1 MPKLQIIGPAD
12 PVNLPTA
19 SPESFGAG
27 VGRAMQ
33 ETGRV
38 GQALGQV
45 LQQVADSKAK
55 SAAAVYEQELGA
67 AAEQISLD
75 PDIESRS
82 QKFEAA
88 QRKLQEK
95 YRPKLGARGTFD
107 SMAGMATMELR
118 TRFDHKTMLD
128 GIDEARRNTEIN
140 IGHKA
145 MKAATAESD
154 QEVVTLFQEIQN
166 DLNEGSLYL
175 TPAQKT
181 QMFQASMGDSIR
193 AMADTNPKRA
203 LEWIDRVGTMLP
215 PEVLSVYRSEAII
228 NIKQSAAALVAE
240 QEAAQKALEDAEK
253 ARRKAAGEELV
264 AMDADGTLTVGAVS
278 ERIKRGDLSE
288 AQGRLWL
295 DRARQGPEGS
305 GGGGIDR
312 DLYVQY
318 SEAADRGESI
328 EEQVN
333 TAYAS
338 GRLGK
343 TEHDALISR
352 RRDVVFK
359 EPRKAILGTLDPK
372 NFGVNAARMG
382 MPELR
387 SDALLAFDRW
397 QRANPDASIE
407 QAEDK
412 AQQLIKNALGTGT
425 RNRNAKSLATTSGL
439 GIGKRI
445 ETLEDVTQAAR
456 GLKAKRDS
464 GVMKHD
470 QYENE
475 MVKLQELKQAIEAEA
490 ALGASGGG
498 DQ

>member
-12 PVNLPTA
+12 PVNLPNA

-55 SAAAVYEQELGA
+55 SAAAGYESELGSV
-67 AAEQISLD
+67 AEQIALD
-75 PDIESRS
+75 PDIEGRG
-82 QKFEAA
+82 QKFDSA
-88 QRKLQEK
+88 QRKLHEK
-95 YRPKLGARGTFD
+95 YRPKLGARSTFD
-107 SMAGMATMELR
+107 SAAGMATMELR

-128 GIDEARRNTEIN
+128 GISEARRNTEIN

-181 QMFQASMGDSIR
+181 QMFQSSMGQSIR

-203 LEWIDRVGTMLP
+203 LEWIDRVGTMMP
-215 PEVLSVYRSEAII
+215 PEVLAVYRSEAVT

-240 QEAAQKALEDAEK
+240 QEANQKALELAEK
-253 ARRKAAGEELV
+253 ERSKAAGLKLV
-264 AMDADGTLTVGAVS
+264 EADAAGALTPGMVQS
-278 ERIKRGDLSE
+278 EIKSGNLTE

-295 DRARQGPEGS
+295 DRARNGPEGS

-312 DLYVQY
+312 DLYVRL
-318 SEAADRGESI
+318 SEAADRGESVS
-328 EEQVN
+328 EDVN
-333 TAYAS
+333 DAYLA
-338 GRLGK
+338 GRIGK
-343 TEHDALISR
+343 TEHDALINR
-352 RRDVVFK
+352 RGDVVFK

-372 NFGVNAARMG
+372 NFGVNAAKMN

-397 QRANPDASIE
+397 QRNNPDASIE
-407 QAEDK
+407 SAEDK
-412 AQQLIKNALGTGT
+412 AQSLIKTALGTGK
-425 RNRNAKSLATTSGL
+425 RNRSAKNLGSAGGL
-439 GIGKRI
+439 GFGKRI
-445 ETLEDVTQAAR
+445 ETIDDVRQAASN
-456 GLKAKRDS
+456 LKSKLDKGDIKQDR
-464 GVMKHD
+464 
-470 QYENE
+470 YETMMLE
-475 MVKLQELKQAIEAEA
+475 LRELKQAIEADA
-490 ALGASGGG
+490 ALGGSE
-498 DQ
+498 